1 VVERVQRL
9 VTVARKLPLPPGTVA
24 VAAGII
30 VNAVTSYVFLLLAY
44 RQLTTEHSTAG
55 YGAVFGLWVVVF
67 TLTPGFF
74 QPLEQEVGRA
84 VAHRR
89 AQGIGAAPL
98 VKRAAAIG
106 GLLALFAIAVC
117 VAAVAP
123 ITSRVFHD
131 NVALFIALLIGIAVY
146 YASYVARGA
155 LSGNGRF
162 GAYGM
167 ILGAEG
173 IVRLVVTIVLVVV
186 GCTTPGPYG
195 FAIAVPGAIAL
206 VISLRG
212 QKNLLVPGPPAP
224 YSELS
229 TALGWLLLGSL
240 LTQALSNSAYL
251 AAISLATPGDD
262 TRVGKFAAGILIART
277 PILAFGAVQAAL
289 LPRLASLA
297 GAGREQEFRNAL
309 RRLVM
314 IVLVV
319 AVFGA
324 VAGFSVGHPLGRLLF
339 GSSFTL
345 GNRDLGL
352 LAVGS
357 GSFILAVTL
366 AQALIA
372 LRSYA
377 AAALSW
383 LAGVVGVVVAVALG
397 NDLLLRAE
405 LGFVVGA
412 LASAAAMLPCLVVR
426 LRSRVPIDALE
437 RLVDNIQHEPM
448 EI

>member
-24 VAAGII
+24 VAAGIV

-44 RQLTTEHSTAG
+44 RQLTTEHSTVG
-55 YGAVFGLWVVVF
+55 YSAVFGLWVVVF

-98 VKRAAAIG
+98 VKRATAIG
-106 GLLALFAIAVC
+106 GVLALGAIAGC

-146 YASYVARGA
+146 YASYVGRGA

-162 GAYGM
+162 RAYGM
-167 ILGAEG
+167 ILGVEG
-173 IVRLVVTIVLVVV
+173 IVRLAATIVLVVI
-186 GCTTPGPYG
+186 GSRTPGPYG

-206 VISLRG
+206 LISLRG
-212 QKNLLVPGPPAP
+212 EKNLLVAGPPAP

-229 TALGWLLLGSL
+229 TALGWLLLGSI

-251 AAISLATPGDD
+251 AAISLATSGDE

-319 AVFGA
+319 GVVGA
-324 VAGFSVGHPLGRLLF
+324 AAGFTVGHPLGRLLF
-339 GSSFTL
+339 GDTFTL

-357 GSFILAVTL
+357 GAFILAVTL

-377 AAALSW
+377 AVALSW
-383 LAGVVGVVVAVALG
+383 LVGVVAVVVTVAFG
-397 NDLLLRAE
+397 DDLLLRSE
-405 LGFVVGA
+405 LGFVAGA
-412 LASAAAMLPCLVVR
+412 MASTAAMFPCLVVR
-426 LRSRVPIDALE
+426 LRSRVPMDALE
-437 RLVDNIQHEPM
+437 RLVDGIQHEPL